1 MRILLIAKIF
11 NRRLWLADL
20 SRQVSNK
27 AQLDGFDID
36 TSQAMPKEWLP
47 SNVHVRKWD
56 VTTETP
62 LDLLGQYDVVH
73 VRLFIFVVRN
83 DPVYILRNLMKLL
96 SM

>member
-83 DPVYILRNLMKLL
+83 DLVYILRNLMKLL

>member
-1 MRILLIAKIF
+1 MAKILKL
-11 NRRLWLADL
+11 RLWLADL

-36 TSQAMPKEWLP
+36 LSQATPKGWLP
-47 SNVHVRKWD
+47 SNVTIRKWD
-56 VTTETP
+56 VTTEAP
-62 LDLLGQYDVVH
+62 LDLLSQYDIVH
-73 VRLFIFVVRN
+73 VRLFIFVVMK